1 MLDKNMSNSHN
12 GLRLSR
18 INLTAFITAILTIG
32 FTPSNLNLIFFNSP
46 VLAQTSNNKS
56 QQANTLIR
64 QAAALLGNK
73 QITSARQALQQA
85 LSIYQQVN
93 DRQGES
99 VALVFLGISYE
110 QENNYKT
117 AIDYYEKSWQI
128 AQKLPKQPNAG
139 EIVVKLANAHRLQK
153 NYNQAIQYYQQYL
166 ALDQQNQDS
175 QNRIAALGNLGR
187 TYAALN
193 NLPQALDYYQQ
204 ALALARAIND
214 RQSELVA
221 LLNLGETYLN
231 LENYAAAIEV
241 SQKGLVIA
249 KELTNSTAVIDFLR
263 YISSAYYFIADY
275 NQAIQYNQQSLE
287 IARIIQDKDSERQS
301 LNSLG
306 NIYYYLRDYDKAINY
321 YEQVLSIARSQSNRR
336 AEGLALGNIGLAYIN
351 KGEAAK
357 AIDYLEKDLA
367 VSRIVGDRLNESQTL
382 GYLGSA
388 YLQVKNYNKS
398 VEYYQQALVATRDAK
413 YTRGEGITLYN
424 LSIPLMELGKLPEAE
439 KALYSSIEIWE
450 SLRERLGENDSYKIS
465 FFEQPIQAYQLL
477 QKVLIAQNKTN
488 EALEVSERG
497 RARAF
502 IDLLSSRQ
510 SRPSTRGNAPQLPT
524 IAKPTLSLLKQI
536 AKQQNATLVQYSID
550 SKTTSRLGASATL
563 DQALYIWVVKPTGEI
578 TFRITDLRPLQEK
591 DKTSL
596 AELVTVSRQSI
607 GVRGRGGIQVTA
619 NQNPTKAKNS
629 FRQLH
634 DLLIKPI
641 ADLLP
646 NKENEKVVFIPQE
659 SLFLVPFPA
668 LQDEQGKYLIEKH
681 TILTAPSI
689 QVLDLTRKQKLA
701 HQNSRQGEVLIVGNP
716 TMPKVALEPGK
727 PLAQLPALPG
737 AEKEAK
743 EIAPLFKTKAITGS
757 QATKAAILQQISKAR
772 IVHLATHGLLDDN
785 QGLGSAIALAPSGKD
800 NGLLTAEEILNLKL
814 NADLVVLSA
823 CDTGRGRVTGDGVIG
838 LSRSLISAGVPSV
851 IVSLWAVD
859 DNSTSFLMTEFYKNL
874 QNKQD
879 KATALRQAMLTTM
892 KQDKYQN
899 PLHWAA
905 FSLIGEAE

>member
-1 MLDKNMSNSHN
+1 M
-12 GLRLSR
+12 
-18 INLTAFITAILTIG
+18 LTA
-32 FTPSNLNLIFFNSP
+32 
-46 VLAQTSNNKS
+46 
-56 QQANTLIR
+56 
-64 QAAALLGNK
+64 
-73 QITSARQALQQA
+73 
-85 LSIYQQVN
+85 
-93 DRQGES
+93 
-99 VALVFLGISYE
+99 
-110 QENNYKT
+110 YK
-117 AIDYYEKSWQI
+117 
-128 AQKLPKQPNAG
+128 
-139 EIVVKLANAHRLQK
+139 K

-204 ALALARAIND
+204 ALALSRATNN
-214 RQSELVA
+214 RQSELIS

-263 YISSAYYFIADY
+263 HISSAYYFIADY

-287 IARIIQDKDSERQS
+287 IARIIQDKDSERQT

-306 NIYYYLRDYDKAINY
+306 NIYYYLNDYDKAIHY

-336 AEGLALGNIGLAYIN
+336 SEGLALGNIGLAYIN

-367 VSRIVGDRLNESQTL
+367 VSRTVGDRLNESQTL

-388 YLQVKNYNKS
+388 YLQVNNYSKS
-398 VEYYQQALVATRDAK
+398 VEYYQQALVATREAK

-424 LSIPLMELGKLPEAE
+424 LSIPLIELGKLQEAE

-450 SLRERLGENDSYKIS
+450 SLRERLGQNDSYKIS

-477 QKVLIAQNKTN
+477 QRVLIAQDKTN

-510 SRPSTRGNAPQLPT
+510 PRNRTRGNAPQLPT
-524 IAKPTLSLLKQI
+524 VAKPTLSLLKQI

-550 SKTTSRLGASATL
+550 SKTIFNLGGSGKVGNI
-563 DQALYIWVVKPTGEI
+563 DQAIYIWVVKPTGEI
-578 TFRITDLRPLQEK
+578 SFRITDLRPLQEK

-619 NQNPTKAKNS
+619 NPNVTKAKNS

-641 ADLLP
+641 ADILP
-646 NKENEKVVFIPQE
+646 NKESEKVIFIPQE
-659 SLFLVPFPA
+659 SLFLVPFSA
-668 LQDEQGKYLIEKH
+668 LQDEQGKYLIQKH

-689 QVLDLTRKQKLA
+689 QVLDLTRKQKLG
-701 HQNSRQGEVLIVGNP
+701 HQNSSQGEVLIVGNP

-727 PLAQLPALPG
+727 PLVQLPALPG

-874 QNKQD
+874 QQKQD

>member
-1 MLDKNMSNSHN
+1 MSNSHN
-12 GLRLSR
+12 GLRLR
-18 INLTAFITAILTIG
+18 KINLTAFISVILTVSL
-32 FTPSNLNLIFFNSP
+32 TPVNLHLLFFNSP
-46 VLAQTSNNKS
+46 VLAQTSNDKS

-64 QAAALLGNK
+64 QAAALLGDK

-93 DRQGES
+93 DRQGQS

-128 AQKLPKQPNAG
+128 VQQLPKKPNAG

-204 ALALARAIND
+204 TLALSRATNN
-214 RQSELVA
+214 RQSELTA

-249 KELTNSTAVIDFLR
+249 KELTNSIAVIDFLR
-263 YISSAYYFIADY
+263 YISNAYYFIADY

-287 IARIIQDKDSERQS
+287 IARIIQDKDSERQT

-336 AEGLALGNIGLAYIN
+336 SEGLALGNIGLAYIN

-388 YLQVKNYNKS
+388 YLQVKNYSKS
-398 VEYYQQALVATRDAK
+398 VEYYQQALIATREAK
-413 YTRGEGITLYN
+413 YTRGEGITFYN
-424 LSIPLMELGKLPEAE
+424 LSIPLMELGKLQEAE

-477 QKVLIAQNKTN
+477 QRVLIAQDKTN

-510 SRPSTRGNAPQLPT
+510 SKPSTRGNAPQLPAV
-524 IAKPTLSLLKQI
+524 AKPTLSLLKQI

-563 DQALYIWVVKPTGEI
+563 EQALYIWVVKPTGEI
-578 TFRITDLRPLQEK
+578 TFRITDLRPLREK

-619 NQNPTKAKNS
+619 NPNTSKAKNS

-646 NKENEKVVFIPQE
+646 NKESEKVIFIPQE

-668 LQDEQGKYLIEKH
+668 LQNERGKYLIEKH

-689 QVLDLTRKQKLA
+689 QVLDLTRKQKLG

-874 QNKQD
+874 QQKQD
-879 KATALRQAMLTTM
+879 KATALRQAMLATM

>member
-1 MLDKNMSNSHN
+1 MSDVYD
-12 GLRLSR
+12 GLRLRKIS
-18 INLTAFITAILTIG
+18 LTVFITIILTIS
-32 FTPSNLNLIFFNSP
+32 FTSVNLPLLFFNSL
-46 VLAQTSNNKS
+46 VLAQTSDNKEK
-56 QQANTLIR
+56 QANTLIR
-64 QAAALLGNK
+64 QAAELLNKK
-73 QITSARQALQQA
+73 QISSARKLLQQA
-85 LSIYQQVN
+85 LTIYQEIN
-93 DRQGES
+93 EHQGES
-99 VALVFLGISYE
+99 VALAFLGITYE
-110 QENNYKT
+110 EKNNYKT
-117 AIDYYEKSWQI
+117 AINYYEQALQI
-128 AQKLPKQPNAG
+128 IQKLPKRPNEG
-139 EIVVKLANAHRLQK
+139 EILIKLANAHRLQK

-175 QNRIAALGNLGR
+175 QNRIAVLGNLGR

-193 NLPQALDYYQQ
+193 DLPRAIDYYQQ
-204 ALALARAIND
+204 ALSLSRATND
-214 RQSELVA
+214 RQNELIS
-221 LLNLGETYLN
+221 LLNLGETYLDV
-231 LENYAAAIEV
+231 ENYAAAIEV
-241 SQKGLVIA
+241 SQKGLVVA
-249 KELTNSTAVIDFLR
+249 RELTNSTAVINFLR
-263 YISSAYYFIADY
+263 HISSAYYFIADY
-275 NQAIQYNQQSLE
+275 SQAIQYTQQSLE
-287 IARIIQDKDSERQS
+287 IARIIQDKDSERQA

-306 NIYYYLRDYDKAINY
+306 NIYYYLRDYGKAINY
-321 YEQVLSIARSQSNRR
+321 YEQVLFIARSQTNRR

-367 VSRIVGDRLNESQTL
+367 VSRIVGDRLNKSQTL

-388 YLQVKNYNKS
+388 YLQLKNYSKS
-398 VEYYQQALVATRDAK
+398 VEYYQQALVAAREAK

-424 LSIPLMELGKLPEAE
+424 LSIPLVELGKVLEAE

-450 SLRERLGENDSYKIS
+450 SLRDRLGQSDSYKVS
-465 FFEQPIQAYQLL
+465 FFEQQAQVYQLL
-477 QKVLIAQNKTN
+477 QKVLIVQNKTN
-488 EALEVSERG
+488 EALEISERG

-502 IDLLSSRQ
+502 IDLLAARQ
-510 SRPSTRGNAPQLPT
+510 STNRNRGNIPQLPKVE
-524 IAKPTLSLLKQI
+524 KPTLSLLKQI

-550 SKTTSRLGASATL
+550 SKTTGRLGASGKLANL
-563 DQALYIWVVKPTGEI
+563 EEALYIWVIKPTGEI

-596 AELVTVSRQSI
+596 TELVNVSRQSI
-607 GVRGRGGIQVTA
+607 GVRGRGGIQVAA
-619 NQNPTKAKNS
+619 NPNATKAKNS
-629 FRQLH
+629 FKQLH
-634 DLLIKPI
+634 ELLIKPI

-646 NKENEKVVFIPQE
+646 KKESEKVIFIPQE

-689 QVLDLTRKQKLA
+689 QVLDLTRKQKLGS
-701 HQNSRQGEVLIVGNP
+701 QNSRQGEVLVVGNP

-727 PLAQLPALPG
+727 PLAQLPSLPG
-737 AEKEAK
+737 AEREAK

-757 QATKAAILQQISKAR
+757 QATKAAIVQQMSKAR

-785 QGLGSAIALAPSGKD
+785 QGLGSAIALAPSTKD

-859 DNSTSFLMTEFYKNL
+859 DNSTSVLMTEFYKNL
-874 QNKQD
+874 QQKQD

-892 KQDKYQN
+892 KQDKYEN

-905 FSLIGEAE
+905 FTLIGEAE